1 MGATVRRVSPKSF
14 LLTDDLHQYLVGHSA
29 ALDDVRSRLIEETS
43 RLGPVSVMQV
53 APEQSVLLTLLT
65 RLVGAEQ
72 AVEVGTFTGLSALSI
87 ALGLPDGG
95 RLLCCDL
102 NEEWTSVARR
112 FWKEAGVDHRI
123 ELRIGPAIDTLRS
136 LPNDPF
142 VDVAF
147 IDADKTGYIGYW
159 EELVPRVR
167 PGGILL
173 VDNVLQQGRIT
184 DSGADDESV
193 VAVRAFNDH
202 AAADH
207 RVELVMLP
215 VSDGL
220 TLARKR

>member
-1 MGATVRRVSPKSF
+1 VRRVSPKSF
-14 LLTDDLHQYLVGHSA
+14 LLTDELHAYLVGHST
-29 ALDDVRSRLIEETS
+29 ALDDIRSRLIAETAG
-43 RLGPVSVMQV
+43 LGPVSVMQV

-87 ALGLPDGG
+87 ALGLRDGG
-95 RLLCCDL
+95 RLLCCDVS
-102 NEEWTSVARR
+102 EDWTAVARR

-123 ELRIGPAIDTLRS
+123 ELRIGPAIDTLQA
-136 LPNDPF
+136 LPAEPF

-184 DSGADDESV
+184 DPAADDESV
-193 VAVRAFNDH
+193 LAIRAFNEH
-202 AAADH
+202 AAADD
-207 RVELVMLP
+207 RVELVVLP